1 MEGLDKYM
9 KIKKLGHCCLII
21 ETKGVR
27 IMTDPGN
34 YSTLQNQEKNIDI
47 VLITHEHPDHLHIDS
62 LKQVVLNNPGVKIIT
77 NTSVDKLLEAESI
90 GFVVVDDT
98 KNITEGSILIE
109 GYGSKHEE
117 IYEVFGQVENTGY
130 FIDNRLFYPGDAFYN
145 PNRPIEILALPVVGP
160 WMKLKQ
166 AIEYAL
172 LLKPKVAFPVHDG
185 MLVPTRM
192 GPVHT
197 IPQKI
202 LEPAGIEFVAL
213 TEGDE
218 HEF

>member
-1 MEGLDKYM
+1 
-9 KIKKLGHCCLII
+9 
-21 ETKGVR
+21 
-27 IMTDPGN
+27 MTDPGS
-34 YSTLQNQEKNIDI
+34 YSTLQDQEKNIDVI
-47 VLITHEHPDHLHIDS
+47 LITHEHQDHVHIDS
-62 LKQVVLNNPGVKIIT
+62 LKKVLGNNPDAHIVT
-77 NTSVDKLLEAESI
+77 NTSVGKLLDSEQISYTVIDDGKSI
-90 GFVVVDDT
+90 T
-98 KNITEGSILIE
+98 LENILVE

-117 IYEVFGQVENTGY
+117 IYEAFGQVENTGY
-130 FIDNRLFYPGDAFYN
+130 FIDNRLFYPGDAFCN
-145 PNRPIEILALPVVGP
+145 PNRPIEILALPVVAP

-192 GPVHT
+192 GPVHM

-202 LEPAGIEFVAL
+202 LEPAGIEFVVL

-218 HEF
+218 KEF